1 MMTLR
6 LALLAAVILAALVI
20 VKQIAARLAEWQ
32 NPPSCSFIEVEG
44 VRLHYSDRGSGRPVV
59 LIHSNIVTGDDYNTS
74 AWPSVCSEPA
84 A

>member
-1 MMTLR
+1 M
-6 LALLAAVILAALVI
+6 
-20 VKQIAARLAEWQ
+20 AE
-32 NPPSCSFIEVEG
+32 PAERSFIEVEG